1 MKRLTDLRHDVKN
14 VQDNVLGD
22 LDADERVRMFLKAA
36 AGDQDE
42 RIEMLRDSAPRYE
55 YETRDL
61 EFTHGAIEAY
71 TLSRTANASLERLY
85 TAMMM
90 YENGRNM
97 HVAVVL
103 LNEALEQ
110 LSQGHFTVDEYGNA
124 DAPASWPHDYG
135 PQYGPDESR
144 LAGKYRELWEQND
157 LELAFDTE
165 DRSRPY
171 FAELAADGLLGY
183 RTEVTDNY
191 APAAM
196 ARAETN
202 LMETVV
208 EFYKAFHTYRR
219 LAEEHL
225 DMTLD
230 EFLQASQPERRPF
243 DERTGPGWL
252 TEEKCRDVLERM
264 QLYID
269 AYEESQQK
277 VGEVLAE
284 GAPDAVD
291 GLDDDEITATG
302 ELMQEYDLD
311 DMVEADVAELAEE
324 LEDTAGF

>member
-1 MKRLTDLRHDVKN
+1 MKRLTDLQHDVKN

-22 LDADERVRMFLKAA
+22 LDADDRVRMFLKAA
-36 AGDQDE
+36 AGDQDD

-61 EFTHGAIEAY
+61 EFTHGAIEAFS
-71 TLSRTANASLERLY
+71 LSSMANAELERLY

-90 YENGRNM
+90 YETARNM

-124 DAPASWPHDYG
+124 DTPASWPHDYG
-135 PQYGPDESR
+135 PQYDPDESR

-165 DRSRPY
+165 DRSRPF
-171 FAELAADGLLGY
+171 FAALAADGLLSY
-183 RTEVTDNY
+183 RTEVTENFQ
-191 APAAM
+191 PAAM
-196 ARAETN
+196 ARAEN
-202 LMETVV
+202 HLMETVV
-208 EFYKAFHTYRR
+208 EFYRAFHTYRR

-230 EFLQASQPERRPF
+230 EFLGASQTERLPF
-243 DERTGPGWL
+243 DDRTGPRRL

-264 QLYID
+264 QQYID
-269 AYEESQQK
+269 AYEESQRK

-284 GAPDAVD
+284 GPPEGFD
-291 GLDDDEITATG
+291 GLEDIPVAETG
-302 ELMQEYDLD
+302 ELMQQYDLD

>member
-14 VQDNVLGD
+14 VQDTVLAD

-36 AGDQDE
+36 ADGQDD

-71 TLSRTANASLERLY
+71 SLSRAANASLERLY

-90 YENGRNM
+90 HETGRNM
-97 HVAVVL
+97 HVAVAL

-124 DAPASWPHDYG
+124 ETPASWPHDYG
-135 PQYGPDESR
+135 PQYDPDESR
-144 LAGKYRELWEQND
+144 LAGKYRELWEGTG
-157 LELAFDTE
+157 LELAFDPE
-165 DRSRPY
+165 DRSRPF
-171 FAELAADGLLGY
+171 FAALAADGLLGY
-183 RTEVTDNY
+183 RTEITDNY
-191 APAAM
+191 APSRV
-196 ARAETN
+196 ARAEMN
-202 LMETVV
+202 LIETVV

-230 EFLQASQPERRPF
+230 EFLQASQTEKLPF
-243 DERTGPGWL
+243 DGRTGPGWL
-252 TEEKCRDVLERM
+252 TEEECRDLLERM

-269 AYEESQQK
+269 QYEESQQK
-277 VGEVLAE
+277 VGEALAE
-284 GAPDAVD
+284 GAPEDLD
-291 GLDDDEITATG
+291 GLEDVGVAETG

-311 DMVEADVAELAEE
+311 DIVEEHVAELAEE
-324 LEDTAGF
+324 LDGLGGF

>member
-1 MKRLTDLRHDVKN
+1 MKRLTDLQHDVKN
-14 VQDNVLGD
+14 VQDTVLGD

-36 AGDQDE
+36 AEGQDD

-55 YETRDL
+55 YEHRDL
-61 EFTHGAIEAY
+61 EFTHGAIQAFS
-71 TLSRTANASLERLY
+71 LSSMANAELERLY
-85 TAMMM
+85 TAIIMHQ
-90 YENGRNM
+90 NTRNM

-124 DAPASWPHDYG
+124 DTPTSWPHDYG
-135 PQYGPDESR
+135 PQYDPDESR
-144 LAGKYRELWEQND
+144 LAGKYRELWDRNE

-171 FAELAADGLLGY
+171 FAELAADGLLSY
-183 RTEVTDNY
+183 RTEVTENY
-191 APAAM
+191 QPAAM
-196 ARAETN
+196 ARAEKHLTD
-202 LMETVV
+202 TVA
-208 EFYKAFHTYRR
+208 EFYRAFYTYRR

-230 EFLQASQPERRPF
+230 EFLGASQTERLPF
-243 DERTGPGWL
+243 DDWTGPRRL
-252 TEEKCRDVLERM
+252 TEEKCRDLLERM

-291 GLDDDEITATG
+291 GFDDDEIATTG
-302 ELMQEYDLD
+302 ELMQQYDLD
-311 DMVEADVAELAEE
+311 DMVEAHVADLAEE
-324 LEDTAGF
+324 FEDSSGF

>member
-1 MKRLTDLRHDVKN
+1 MKRLTDLQRDVKN
-14 VQDNVLGD
+14 VQDTVLTD

-36 AGDQDE
+36 ADGQED

-61 EFTHGAIEAY
+61 EFTHGAIEAFS
-71 TLSRTANASLERLY
+71 LSSMANAELERLY

-90 YENGRNM
+90 YETGRNM

-124 DAPASWPHDYG
+124 DTPASWPHDYG
-135 PQYGPDESR
+135 PQYDPDESR
-144 LAGKYRELWEQND
+144 LAGKYRELWDRND

-165 DRSRPY
+165 DRSRPF
-171 FAELAADGLLGY
+171 FAAMAADGLLSY
-183 RTEVTDNY
+183 RTEVTENFQ
-191 APAAM
+191 PAAM
-196 ARAETN
+196 ARAEKH
-202 LMETVV
+202 LIDTVA
-208 EFYKAFHTYRR
+208 EFYRAFHTYRR

-230 EFLQASQPERRPF
+230 EFLGASQTERLPF
-243 DERTGPGWL
+243 DDRTGPRRL
-252 TEEKCRDVLERM
+252 TEEECRDVLERM
-264 QLYID
+264 QQYID

-302 ELMQEYDLD
+302 ELMQQYDLD
-311 DMVEADVAELAEE
+311 DMVEADVAELAEG
-324 LEDTAGF
+324 LEDSPGF